1 MQGGGKPKRQAEAHP
16 TKLQTLSEMGRP
28 GPKTRSTPPKTA
40 RNTQMSADTP
50 SAITQC
56 RDPMHP
62 AGQPHKTDLSAQPIN
77 SKRGT
82 HTPHGAP
89 TQAPGSPPWTIKL
102 KEPRGSHSQSHHGRS
117 NLNTIPRHCQ
127 SHSRGAGQHPRH
139 KSSWRRSQTC
149 EQPHTSPN
157 LQRQTHQAPE
167 EPSKLPSNP
176 QMGGPWPPTNHSH
189 PGEFPTNS

>member
-1 MQGGGKPKRQAEAHP
+1 MEPHAQEQTN
-16 TKLQTLSEMGRP
+16 TK
-28 GPKTRSTPPKTA
+28 
-40 RNTQMSADTP
+40 DTP
-50 SAITQC
+50 SPETQC

-127 SHSRGAGQHPRH
+127 SHSEGSRQHPRH
-139 KSSWRRSQTC
+139 KSSWA
-149 EQPHTSPN
+149 EVPN
-157 LQRQTHQAPE
+157 LRATTYQSE
-167 EPSKLPSNP
+167 
-176 QMGGPWPPTNHSH
+176 PPTPNA
-189 PGEFPTNS
+189 PGTGGTLQITKQSSDGRSLASNQPQPPRRIPHEQLTGRNPPPTCGGSNK